1 MQGGI
6 HFFSQPES
14 LVLLWFGCSAKGGF
28 EHTVLLLG
36 GKQIAYLV
44 EQGTL
49 NCQMC

>member
-14 LVLLWFGCSAKGGF
+14 LLVLCFGSTAEGGF

-36 GKQIAYLV
+36 GKQIAYSV

-49 NCQMC
+49 NCQIC